1 MSAFNRIIL
10 AKIVKEIRLQKQ
22 ILMILILKI
31 WQLKMIIKKQL
42 DRGDFQADLT
52 LLIMLQMLN
61 KMSYLS
67 LKIKISLFK

>member
-31 WQLKMIIKKQL
+31 WQLKKIIKKLL
-42 DRGDFQADLT
+42 DRGDFQVDLT

-67 LKIKISLFK
+67 LKIKIILFK

>member
-10 AKIVKEIRLQKQ
+10 VKLVKKIILKKQ

-31 WQLKMIIKKQL
+31 WQLKKIIKKLL
-42 DRGDFQADLT
+42 DRGDFQVDLT
-52 LLIMLQMLN
+52 LLIMLQMLY
-61 KMSYLS
+61 KMSYLI